1 MFKTLFLKNACKAL
15 KLNEKYKHRHFFMNS
30 PGKEKKMKK
39 VCCLV
44 FILIMMVS
52 VLGMEAKTK
61 KAEQNEPV
69 IDSATL
75 SGLRFRSIGPAF
87 TSGRIA
93 DFAVNSENPKEY
105 YVGVASGHIWKT
117 VNNGITWTPV
127 FDNYGSYAIGCLA
140 MDPCN
145 PNVIWAGTGEN
156 NSQRALGY
164 GDGVYKT
171 GNGGKTWKNMGLKES
186 RQIGKILI
194 DPRDSDVVYVAA
206 EGSVWGPGGDRG
218 LYKTTN
224 GGQTWNAV
232 LTISQHTGVS
242 DMVMDPRD
250 PDVIYAASHQ
260 RRRHV
265 FTKID
270 GGPET
275 DIYKTTDAGKTWK
288 KLTTGLPSG
297 DMGAIGL
304 AISPVNPD
312 VVYAI
317 IELPEG
323 RGGFYR
329 TTDRGASWQKM
340 SDHVSNSPQYYNEI
354 FADPKDADKVYSV
367 ETVTRVTLDGGKT
380 WQSLGNKYR
389 HVDDHALWIDPD
401 DTEHL
406 IIGGD
411 GGIYETYDS
420 GSEWLFKCNLPVTQ
434 FYRVAVDNSEP
445 FYYVYGGTQDNNS
458 MGGPSRTLSS
468 YGIINADWFITNGGD
483 GFWSAIDPK
492 NPNIV
497 YAESQYGGLV
507 RYDRQSGE
515 SISIKPQ
522 PPADEA
528 YRWNWNAPLIIS
540 PHSHKRLYF
549 GANKL
554 FRSDDY
560 GNSWKVLGGDLT
572 RQIDRNQLKVMGKI
586 WPPEA
591 VAKNASTSLYG
602 TIVSLDESPV
612 KENLVYV
619 GTDDGLI
626 QVTEDAGE
634 NWRKIENFPGVPE
647 LTYVSDILVS
657 KHDENT
663 VFASFDNRKRDD
675 FKPYLLKSTDK
686 GKSWTSLS
694 SNLPEKGTVHT
705 IEQDFID
712 PDLLFVGTE
721 FGAFTSLNGGKNWV
735 PLKSGIPTISVRDLA
750 IQEREHDLVLA
761 TFGRGFY
768 ILDNYSPLRKIN
780 QETLE
785 KDGFIFPIKDALM
798 FIQKGAKYGQGS
810 TYFAGENPPMGA
822 TITYYL
828 KDSIKTK
835 KQKRKAREKQR
846 REEGKPIEYPS
857 FDQLREEDQEEN
869 PYLLFTITDSEGN
882 VVRRIKSSPRKGIHR
897 MTWNFRYPSTDP
909 PRSGSQIYSSGGGML
924 ALPGEYEVSFGKWVD
939 GSYTELAGPKSFKAV
954 PLENTTLPAED
965 REALFQFQTKVGE
978 LNRAVMGA
986 SQYLS
991 DITDRVNKMKV
1002 AVSNTPDA
1010 SRDLMKEVRAVEDRL
1025 NEIRMAFYGDPTIS
1039 RRSGSQPPSLT
1050 RRVRNL
1056 VYSHWGSTSAPTQTM
1071 KTQHQIAGKEFEAQM
1086 DKLKQLVQSD
1096 IRNLEKAM
1104 KEAGAPWTP
1113 GRFPEWKK

>member
-1 MFKTLFLKNACKAL
+1 
-15 KLNEKYKHRHFFMNS
+15 
-30 PGKEKKMKK
+30 MKK
-39 VCCLV
+39 ISFLV
-44 FILIMMVS
+44 FILLLVASFSGI
-52 VLGMEAKTK
+52 EAKTK
-61 KAEQNEPV
+61 NTEQTKSL
-69 IDSATL
+69 IDSGTI
-75 SGLRFRSIGPAF
+75 SGLKFRSIGPAF

-93 DFAVNSENPKEY
+93 DFAVNPENPKEF

-117 VNNGITWTPV
+117 INNGITWTPV

-140 MDPCN
+140 MDPNN

-171 GNGGKTWKNMGLKES
+171 QNGGKTWKNMGLKES

-194 DPRDSDVVYVAA
+194 DPRDSNVVYVAA

-218 LYKTTN
+218 LYKTTD
-224 GGQTWNAV
+224 GGQTWKAV

-242 DMVMDPRD
+242 DMVRDPRD
-250 PDVIYAASHQ
+250 PDTIYAASHQ

-275 DIYKTTDAGKTWK
+275 DVYKTTDAGKTWEK
-288 KLTTGLPSG
+288 MTTGLPSG

-323 RGGFYR
+323 KGGFYR
-329 TTDRGASWQKM
+329 TSDRGASWQKM

-354 FADPKDADKVYSV
+354 FADPMDVNKVYSG
-367 ETVTRVTLDGGKT
+367 ETITRVTADGGRT
-380 WQSLGNKYR
+380 WQTLGNKYR
-389 HVDDHALWIDPD
+389 HVDDHALWIDPE

-411 GGIYETYDS
+411 GGIYETYDG

-434 FYRVAVDNSEP
+434 FYRVAVDQSEP

-507 RYDRQSGE
+507 RYDRQSRE

-522 PPADEA
+522 PPSDEA

-560 GNSWKVLGGDLT
+560 GNTWKVLGGDLT
-572 RQIDRNQLKVMGKI
+572 RQIDRNKLKVMGKT

-612 KENLVYV
+612 KENLIYV

-634 NWRKIENFPGVPE
+634 NWRKIENFPGIPE
-647 LTYVSDILVS
+647 LTYVSDILAS

-686 GKSWTSLS
+686 GKSWTSLP
-694 SNLPEKGTVHT
+694 SNLPDNGTVHA
-705 IEQDFID
+705 IEQDFIN

-721 FGAFTSLNGGKNWV
+721 FGAFTSIDGGKNWV
-735 PLKSGIPTISVRDLA
+735 QLKSGIPTISVRDMA
-750 IQEREHDLVLA
+750 IQEKEDDLVLA

-768 ILDNYSPLRKIN
+768 ILDDYTPLRKIN
-780 QETLE
+780 QEILE

-798 FIQKGAKYGQGS
+798 FIQTDVKYGQGS
-810 TYFAGENPPMGA
+810 TYFSGENPPIGA
-822 TITYYL
+822 VITYYL
-828 KDSIKTK
+828 KNSIKTK
-835 KQKRKAREKQR
+835 KQKRKAREKEM
-846 REEGKPIEYPS
+846 REAGKQIEYPS

-869 PYLLFTITDSEGN
+869 PYLLFTITDNEGN
-882 VVRRIKSSPRKGIHR
+882 VVKRIKTSPRKGIHR
-897 MTWNFRYPSTDP
+897 ITWDFRYPSTDP

-924 ALPGEYEVSFGKWVD
+924 ALPGEYRVALGKWVD
-939 GSYTELAGPKSFKAV
+939 GNYTELAGPQSFNAV

-965 REALFQFQTKVGE
+965 REALFQFQKKVAE
-978 LNRAVMGA
+978 LNRSVMGA
-986 SQYLS
+986 SQYLN
-991 DITDRVNKMKV
+991 DITERVSKMKV
-1002 AVSNTPDA
+1002 ALSNTPEA
-1010 SRDLMKEVRAVEDRL
+1010 PRDLMKQARAIEDQL
-1025 NEIRMAFYGDPTIS
+1025 NEIQIAFYGDPTIS
-1039 RRSGSQPPSLT
+1039 RRSGNQPPSLT

-1056 VYSHWGSTSAPTQTM
+1056 VYSHWSSTSAPTQTM
-1071 KTQHQIAGKEFEAQM
+1071 KTQYQISGREFEIQM
-1086 DKLKQLVQSD
+1086 DKLRQLVQTE
-1096 IRNLEKAM
+1096 IHKLERAM
-1104 KEAGAPWTP
+1104 EEAGSPWTP